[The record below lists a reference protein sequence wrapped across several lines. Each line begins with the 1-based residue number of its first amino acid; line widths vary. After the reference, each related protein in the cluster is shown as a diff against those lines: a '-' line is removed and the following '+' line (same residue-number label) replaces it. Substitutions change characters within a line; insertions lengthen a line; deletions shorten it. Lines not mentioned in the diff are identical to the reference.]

1 MKCMPKLKLST
12 KQKGVLS
19 VVALLLSVLFFAVL
33 LLNKQNMENYISKIA
48 KQGNTTENNLTT
60 EAKLDALYNYSENN
74 KTFQFTFLE
83 FGAKGCSA
91 CMRMEGVMDE
101 IRKNHSDKINVVFY
115 NVLLPEN
122 QEYMSYYG
130 VATIPT
136 QIFLDSNGREISR
149 HSGYISTNEIY
160 KSIQIDN

>member
-74 KTFQFTFLE
+74 KAFQFTFLE

-91 CMRMEGVMDE
+91 CLRMEAVMDE
-101 IRKNHSDKINVVFY
+101 VRKKHGEKINVVFY

-122 QEYMSYYG
+122 QEYMTFYG

-136 QIFLDSNGREISR
+136 QILLDSSGKEIFRHNGFISMKEIEN
-149 HSGYISTNEIY
+149 ILF
-160 KSIQIDN
+160 

>member
-12 KQKGVLS
+12 KQKGALS
-19 VVALLLSVLFFAVL
+19 VIALLFSVIFFAVL
-33 LLNKQNMENYISKIA
+33 LLNKQNMENYVSKIV
-48 KQGNTTENNLTT
+48 KQGNTAESNLSTK
-60 EAKLDALYNYSENN
+60 AKLDGLYNYSKKD

-91 CMRMEGVMDE
+91 CLRMEAVMDE
-101 IRKNHSDKINVVFY
+101 IRKNHGDKINVVFY

-136 QIFLDSNGREISR
+136 QILLDSSGKEIFRHNGFISMKEIEN
-149 HSGYISTNEIY
+149 ILF
-160 KSIQIDN
+160 

>member
-1 MKCMPKLKLST
+1 MPKLKLST

-48 KQGNTTENNLTT
+48 KQSNTVESNLST
-60 EAKLDALYNYSENN
+60 EAKLDELYNYTKND
-74 KTFQFTFLE
+74 KTLQFTFIE

-91 CMRMEGVMDE
+91 CLRMETVMDE
-101 IRKNHSDKINVVFY
+101 IRKNHGDKINVVFY

-122 QEYMSYYG
+122 QEYMTFYG

-136 QIFLDSNGREISR
+136 QILLDSSGKEIFRHNGFISMKEIEN
-149 HSGYISTNEIY
+149 ILF
-160 KSIQIDN
+160 